1 MTGSGNVEKVDS
13 NTLTLT
19 GKNSYTGDTV
29 LHGGTTLVST
39 GATLGVK
46 GSNATV
52 TVENGATFAT
62 AGEVNNNIAVLS
74 GGTLAAWNAVGVTPR
89 SALPASIPSTA
100 T

>member
-1 MTGSGNVEKVDS
+1 
-13 NTLTLT
+13 
-19 GKNSYTGDTV
+19 
-29 LHGGTTLVST
+29 T

-74 GGTLAAWNAVGVTPR
+74 SGTLAAWNAVQGNSTLSASGVDT
-89 SALPASIPSTA
+89 INGNVTNGG